1 MKIRAAVCAAIG
13 GPLAVR
19 EVDLR
24 EPGPDEVLV
33 RIGATGVCA
42 SDLHVIDGSLPKPMP
57 IVPGHEAAGRVAA
70 LGPRAGD
77 ASGPRASDVDGDDL
91 VVGDHVVVTILPWC
105 GRCRACRA
113 GHRRACAWAAE
124 LAVTGTLG
132 DGETALR
139 IDGGPLHHFTGVSS
153 WAEYAVVHRTAA
165 VRVPRDLPLTQ
176 AALLGCAVA
185 TGFGAVRS
193 AARVR
198 AGQSVAVIGCGGVG
212 LNVVQA
218 ARLAGAAPLIAVDRN
233 PAALV
238 LAAAFGATHT
248 LLADDLAADAL
259 ITEVVPAGVDH
270 AFEVLGRPE
279 TVEAAWRATGTG
291 GQTTVVGLLPV
302 DAHVRLDAFALI
314 SEKRLVG
321 TYLGGVEPARDIP
334 PLARA
339 AAAGDIVLAPLIRE
353 IPLEDLPAAVERL
366 RMGTTTARQVVTMP

>member
-1 MKIRAAVCAAIG
+1 MEPGSVKVRAAVCAAIG
-13 GPLAVR
+13 GPLEIR

-42 SDLHVIDGSLPKPMP
+42 SDLRVIDGSLPKPMP

-70 LGPRAGD
+70 LGPWAGD
-77 ASGPRASDVDGDDL
+77 PSSDDL

-113 GHRRACAWAAE
+113 GHRRACEWAAE
-124 LAVTGTLG
+124 LAANGTLG
-132 DGETALR
+132 NGATALR
-139 IDGGPLHHFTGVSS
+139 IDGRPLHHFTGVSS

-165 VRVPRDLPLTQ
+165 VRVPPDLPLTQ

-193 AARVR
+193 AARVGT
-198 AGQSVAVIGCGGVG
+198 GQSVAVIGCGGVG

-233 PAALV
+233 PAALE

-248 LLADDLAADAL
+248 LLAGELPADVL
-259 ITEVVPAGVDH
+259 IAEVVPAGVDH

-279 TVEAAWRATGTG
+279 TVEAAWRATGAG

-302 DAHVRLDAFALI
+302 DAQVRLDAFALI

-353 IPLEDLPAAVERL
+353 ITLDDLPAAVERL
-366 RMGTTTARQVVTMP
+366 RIGIVTARQVVTMP

>member
-1 MKIRAAVCAAIG
+1 MKIRAAVCAAVG
-13 GPLAVR
+13 GPLEIR

-24 EPGPDEVLV
+24 APGPDEILV

-70 LGPRAGD
+70 LGH
-77 ASGPRASDVDGDDL
+77 RASDAGSDDL
-91 VVGDHVVVTILPWC
+91 VVGDHVVMTILPWC

-113 GHRRACAWAAE
+113 GHRRTCAWAAE
-124 LAVTGTLG
+124 LATTGTLR
-132 DGETALR
+132 DGGTALR
-139 IDGGPLHHFTGVSS
+139 IDGSPLHHFTGVSS
-153 WAEYAVVHRTAA
+153 WAEYAVVPRTAA

-185 TGFGAVRS
+185 TGFGAVRR

-198 AGQSVAVIGCGGVG
+198 MGQSVAVIGCGGVG

-218 ARLAGAAPLIAVDRN
+218 ARLADAAPLIAVDRN
-233 PAALV
+233 PAALE
-238 LAAAFGATHT
+238 LAAEFGATHT
-248 LLADDLAADAL
+248 LLADDRPADVA
-259 ITEVVPAGVDH
+259 IVQVAPAGVDH

-279 TVEAAWRATGTG
+279 TVEAAWRATGAG

-302 DAHVRLDAFALI
+302 DAQVRLDAFALI

-334 PLARA
+334 PLAAA
-339 AAAGDIVLAPLIRE
+339 AAAGEIVLAPLIEE
-353 IPLEDLPAAVERL
+353 IALDDLPAAVERL
-366 RMGTTTARQVVTMP
+366 RSGAVPARQVVTMP